1 MPFSLALVQHMARL
15 AGGLAILGVIV
26 LSLVPGEWRPHS
38 GLPGV
43 AEHFVF
49 YLGGAGLLALGY
61 EKWVSAGV
69 VALVLSL
76 AAVLLELAQLA
87 IPHRDATPLDVVVSA
102 AGAVLGAALARLFM
116 FLWRRYLQRVP
127 IK

>member
-1 MPFSLALVQHMARL
+1 MPLSLAQVQRLARL
-15 AGGLAILGVIV
+15 TGGLAVLAVIV
-26 LSLVPGEWRPHS
+26 LSVVPGDFRPHS
-38 GLPGV
+38 GLPGI

-76 AAVLLELAQLA
+76 AAVILELAQLV
-87 IPHRDATPLDVVVSA
+87 IPHRDANLLDVLMSA
-102 AGAVLGAALARLFM
+102 AGAIIGAGLARLFAYV
-116 FLWRRYLQRVP
+116 WRQYLH
-127 IK
+127 

>member
-1 MPFSLALVQHMARL
+1 MPLSLALVQCLARL
-15 AGGLAILGVIV
+15 TGGLAVLAVIV
-26 LSLVPGEWRPHS
+26 LSVVPGDFRPHG
-38 GLPGV
+38 GLPGI

-76 AAVLLELAQLA
+76 AAVILELAQLV
-87 IPHRDATPLDVVVSA
+87 IPHRDANLLDVLMSA
-102 AGAVLGAALARLFM
+102 AGAIIGAGLARLFVYV
-116 FLWRRYLQRVP
+116 WRQYLH
-127 IK
+127 

>member
-1 MPFSLALVQHMARL
+1 MSLSLALVQRFARL
-15 AGGLAILGVIV
+15 TGGLAVLGVIV
-26 LSLVPGEWRPHS
+26 LSVVPGDFRPHS
-38 GLPGV
+38 GLPGI

-76 AAVLLELAQLA
+76 AAVILELAQLV
-87 IPHRDATPLDVVVSA
+87 IPHREANLLDVFSSA
-102 AGAVLGAALARLFM
+102 AGAIVGAGLARLFVYV
-116 FLWRRYLQRVP
+116 WRQYRH
-127 IK
+127 

>member
-1 MPFSLALVQHMARL
+1 MARL
-15 AGGLAILGVIV
+15 AGGLAVMGVIV
-26 LSLVPGEWRPHS
+26 LSVVPGELRPQT

-43 AEHFVF
+43 AEHFAF

-76 AAVLLELAQLA
+76 AAVMLELAQLV
-87 IPHRDATPLDVVVSA
+87 IPHRDAAPFDVLASA
-102 AGAVLGAALARLFM
+102 AGAILGAALARLFM
-116 FLWRRYLQRVP
+116 LLWRRYLQRVP
-127 IK
+127 EK

>member
-1 MPFSLALVQHMARL
+1 VQRLARL
-15 AGGLAILGVIV
+15 TGGLAVLGVIV
-26 LSLVPGEWRPHS
+26 LSVVPGDFRPHS
-38 GLPGV
+38 GLPGI

-76 AAVLLELAQLA
+76 AAVILELAQLV
-87 IPHRDATPLDVVVSA
+87 IPHRDANLLDVLMSA
-102 AGAVLGAALARLFM
+102 AGAIIGAGLARLFVYV
-116 FLWRRYLQRVP
+116 WRQYLH
-127 IK
+127 